1 VHLGDPDDANDRTR
15 KEYTTPALS
24 SLIQAADR
32 IFVQTDL
39 ERKELLG
46 RGVGEKKLILLGMG
60 VEPQECTGGD
70 RESARQKW
78 QVQEGEVVV
87 GHLANNSQEKGT
99 IDLLLAADQLWR
111 QGRRFRLV
119 LAGPE
124 MANFRS
130 FWRSWRSVGPVIRLG
145 QIDDREKRNFFAGI
159 DLFAL
164 PSRSDS
170 FGLVLLEAWA
180 NCIPNVAYRAGGVAE
195 VIHHQQDGLLVRCGD
210 LSELA
215 SALDRLI
222 ADTGLRQ
229 RLGASGRE
237 RVLRE
242 FRWQDKLAKVRQVYG
257 ESLLPG

>member
-1 VHLGDPDDANDRTR
+1 
-15 KEYTTPALS
+15 
-24 SLIQAADR
+24 
-32 IFVQTDL
+32 
-39 ERKELLG
+39 
-46 RGVGEKKLILLGMG
+46 
-60 VEPQECTGGD
+60 
-70 RESARQKW
+70 
-78 QVQEGEVVV
+78 
-87 GHLANNSQEKGT
+87 LANNSREKGT

-180 NCIPNVAYRAGGVAE
+180 NGIPNVAYRAGGVAE
-195 VIHHQQDGLLVRCGD
+195 VIRHQQDGLLVRCGD

-222 ADTGLRQ
+222 ANTGLRQ

-237 RVLRE
+237 RVLRD
-242 FRWQDKLAKVRQVYG
+242 FRWQDKLARVRQVYR
-257 ESLLPG
+257 ESLRPG

>member
-1 VHLGDPDDANDRTR
+1 R
-15 KEYTTPALS
+15 
-24 SLIQAADR
+24 
-32 IFVQTDL
+32 
-39 ERKELLG
+39 
-46 RGVGEKKLILLGMG
+46 RGVCEKKLVLLGMG
-60 VEPQECTGGD
+60 VEPPECTGGD

-87 GHLANNSQEKGT
+87 GHLANNSREKGT

-111 QGRRFRLV
+111 QGRRFRLI

-180 NCIPNVAYRAGGVAE
+180 NGIPNVAYRAGGVAE
-195 VIHHQQDGLLVRCGD
+195 VIHDEEDGLLVSCGD
-210 LSELA
+210 LEGLNG
-215 SALDRLI
+215 ALGRLI
-222 ADTGLRQ
+222 GDAGRRRQLGESGRQ
-229 RLGASGRE
+229 RTE
-237 RVLRE
+237 RE
-242 FRWQDKLAKVRQVYG
+242 FCWNITL
-257 ESLLPG
+257 